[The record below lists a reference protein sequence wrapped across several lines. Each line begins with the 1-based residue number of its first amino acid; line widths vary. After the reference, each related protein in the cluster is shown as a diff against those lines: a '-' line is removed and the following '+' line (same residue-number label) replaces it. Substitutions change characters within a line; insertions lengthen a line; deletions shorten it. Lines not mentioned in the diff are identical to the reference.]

1 MEIKGRFDHFN
12 INVTNLEKVSNSTKR
27 RSDCMSLTARKRPM
41 ALSSWCTLPTD
52 ARVSHWN

>member
-27 RSDCMSLTARKRPM
+27 RSDCMSLTAKKQPTV
-41 ALSSWCTLPTD
+41 LSSWCTLPTD